1 MSRQKPI
8 SWSERKSKLKNR
20 FLLPL
25 AAFEWANEWAAYW
38 LSRWAF
44 VDVLDYVSKF
54 AILVAVIGF
63 FAGMSE
69 RRAEKHYLAWQVV
82 NSAQGKGGSGGRMD
96 ALEALG
102 ADRVPLTD
110 IDLSNAD
117 LLGII
122 LREEALGGAD
132 LRGANLHH
140 ADLSGTY
147 LARADLRWNPIRN
160 RNTVLWNADLHWV
173 TLDEACLQ
181 KTVLGCANLQYAKAR
196 NADFSDAWLGGADLR
211 GADLRG
217 SDLSRANLS
226 GADLTG
232 AVVTQAQLDSA
243 CLDDSSK
250 LDASFVRRPSDQNCR
265 VALSGV
271 SALLAA
277 GCKRPGDMVPLPFV
291 VRIKKAIGS
300 DSGIEELPKFRATSS
315 DCEVHN

>member
-1 MSRQKPI
+1 
-8 SWSERKSKLKNR
+8 
-20 FLLPL
+20 L

-69 RRAEKHYLAWQVV
+69 RRAEKHYLAWQMV
-82 NSAQGKGGSGGRMD
+82 NSAQGKGGNGGRMD

-102 ADRVPLTD
+102 ADKVPLTD

-117 LLGII
+117 LLGTV

-147 LARADLRWNPIRN
+147 LARADLRWNPIRD
-160 RNTVLWNADLHWV
+160 RNTVLWNAVLHWV

-181 KTVLGCANLQYAKAR
+181 KTVLGCANLEYAKAR
-196 NADFSDAWLGGADLR
+196 NEDFSDAWLG
-211 GADLRG
+211 
-217 SDLSRANLS
+217 
-226 GADLTG
+226 
-232 AVVTQAQLDSA
+232 
-243 CLDDSSK
+243 
-250 LDASFVRRPSDQNCR
+250 
-265 VALSGV
+265 VAPIFH
-271 SALLAA
+271 APIWAE
-277 GCKRPGDMVPLPFV
+277 
-291 VRIKKAIGS
+291 RISLG
-300 DSGIEELPKFRATSS
+300 L
-315 DCEVHN
+315 